1 MAQSVQVFLT
11 NLKLWKEFVGFPNEM
26 RINKAGV
33 KMFPIVKL
41 KLSGFDAKANYKI
54 KLEFI
59 QGIHSYTRNND
70 SGVPEWH
77 IKENAEH
84 LQGLEGNE
92 ITTVLMVKADF
103 EYNHQ
108 NLYFLS
114 AQIEG
119 LENTSDYFIPRFF
132 PGIR

>member
-1 MAQSVQVFLT
+1 MDQSVQVFLT
-11 NLKLWKEFVGFPNEM
+11 DLELWKEFVGFPNEM
-26 RINKAGV
+26 KLTKAGI

-41 KLSGFDAKANYKI
+41 MLSGLDAKANYKI

-84 LQGLEGNE
+84 LKGLEGN
-92 ITTVLMVKADF
+92 ISTYYSIYV
-103 EYNHQ
+103 
-108 NLYFLS
+108 
-114 AQIEG
+114 
-119 LENTSDYFIPRFF
+119 
-132 PGIR
+132 